1 MIRGNRI
8 TCCVPHCAR
17 TTKNDEHTKEWICSV
32 HWAQIPK
39 YRRRRDSKLLRLY
52 IKRFGKTAFWEFP
65 AGSKKRIEAARLA
78 RLLDKSWAIIR
89 KQAIERAMGI

>member
-1 MIRGNRI
+1 MTDR
-8 TCCVPHCAR
+8 TPCCVPHCRR
-17 TTKNDEHTKEWICSV
+17 TKTLTQGGTEWICGR
-32 HWAQIPK
+32 HWPLVPK
-39 YRRRRDSKLLRLY
+39 YMRRRDSMLLRRY